1 MKKRSLNMKKPL
13 AIAVVAAMMLGICPA
28 AAPVNAADTDADYK
42 YVYAGLNWEE
52 YWKNEGVYLSGS
64 DMTASSADKDTKG
77 ELDKGAFDVVTRA
90 TTNHGLHRGSFQC
103 SATIYDKDGKTYDIS
118 YWTSEDVI
126 TKDEEGKDVTT
137 TTVYAVLT
145 DGSRIQFNK
154 GNITYTEKGETK
166 TAVMDYY
173 EVKGIKYVPV
183 AVKTEDY
190 ADFCQ
195 NYSVTEDEQT
205 IQGGYSEGKLH
216 SYSKTAEVTADTN
229 GLKVA
234 TKNTDGSYSFSARTT
249 GTGSGIKDEAQKVV
263 NEDNIIKT
271 VKEKDDAK
279 EFGAFI
285 RVDLTGDAY
294 GDLGDNMQATRWEY
308 YGNDSTYTNKLA
320 TYGTKFA
327 ADNWM
332 HKGNGIQ
339 LGLTKSLRCQ
349 LPEGTD
355 GTGYWRITVYALGY
369 QDYTFDVKAEKANVL
384 GDNDTAEE
392 IDTTKLISA
401 ITEAEKLVKSD
412 YTADSWKVFEG
423 ELAEAK
429 DVLAA
434 PLTQS
439 GVDAAT
445 ADLNAAIKDL
455 VKVQKETETKAPETN
470 TVINN
475 DGNNNQTQTAYK
487 AKVKLNSVKNTKGK
501 KAVLKWKKI
510 KNADG
515 YVVYRATKKNGK
527 YKAVKTIKKAKTV
540 TFTDTKL
547 KKGTTYYYKVKAYKK
562 VNGKKALGQFST
574 VKSVKIKK

>member
-13 AIAVVAAMMLGICPA
+13 AIAVAAAMMLGICPG
-28 AAPVNAADTDADYK
+28 AAPVNAADTDTAYK

-52 YWKNEGVYLSGS
+52 YWKNENVYLSGS
-64 DMTASSADKDTKG
+64 DMNASSEEKDAKG

-103 SATIYDKDGKTYDIS
+103 NATIYDKDGKTYDIS
-118 YWTSEDVI
+118 YWTSEDVT

-145 DGSRIQFNK
+145 DGSRIQFSK
-154 GNITYTEKGETK
+154 GNITYTENGETK
-166 TAVMDYY
+166 TAVMDHY

-183 AVKTEDY
+183 AVKAEDY

-229 GLKVA
+229 GLKIA
-234 TKNTDGSYSFSARTT
+234 TKNADGSYSFLARTT

-285 RVDLTGDAY
+285 RVDLTGNAY

-369 QDYTFDVKAEKANVL
+369 QDYTFDVKAEAANVL

-392 IDTTKLISA
+392 IDTTKLSSA

-439 GVDAAT
+439 GVDATT
-445 ADLNAAIKDL
+445 ADLNAAIKAL
-455 VKVQKETETKAPETN
+455 AKVQKETKEPETN
-470 TVINN
+470 TVINK
-475 DGNNNQTQTAYK
+475 DGNNNQTQAAYS
-487 AKVKLNSVKNTKGK
+487 AKVKLNSVKNTKGR
-501 KAVLKWKKI
+501 KAVLKWKKTTGA
-510 KNADG
+510 NG
-515 YVVYRATKKNGK
+515 YIVYRATKKNGK
-527 YKAVKTIKKAKTV
+527 YKAVKTISKAKTV
-540 TFTDTKL
+540 TFTDKKL

-562 VNGKKALGQFST
+562 VNGTKVLGKFSA

>member
-294 GDLGDNMQATRWEY
+294 GYL
-308 YGNDSTYTNKLA
+308 
-320 TYGTKFA
+320 
-327 ADNWM
+327 
-332 HKGNGIQ
+332 
-339 LGLTKSLRCQ
+339 
-349 LPEGTD
+349 
-355 GTGYWRITVYALGY
+355 
-369 QDYTFDVKAEKANVL
+369 
-384 GDNDTAEE
+384 
-392 IDTTKLISA
+392 
-401 ITEAEKLVKSD
+401 
-412 YTADSWKVFEG
+412 
-423 ELAEAK
+423 
-429 DVLAA
+429 
-434 PLTQS
+434 
-439 GVDAAT
+439 
-445 ADLNAAIKDL
+445 
-455 VKVQKETETKAPETN
+455 
-470 TVINN
+470 
-475 DGNNNQTQTAYK
+475 
-487 AKVKLNSVKNTKGK
+487 
-501 KAVLKWKKI
+501 
-510 KNADG
+510 
-515 YVVYRATKKNGK
+515 
-527 YKAVKTIKKAKTV
+527 
-540 TFTDTKL
+540 
-547 KKGTTYYYKVKAYKK
+547 
-562 VNGKKALGQFST
+562 
-574 VKSVKIKK
+574 